1 VVLFKLKIS
10 KERKCFQREEGFGKD
25 QEVKEKTMNQQLT
38 IINTNAP
45 SAPGHVI
52 LALSGLI
59 VWCLQLVLVFYNMN
73 MKKLGLFTLGLFFL
87 FLGINDFFIGQTSG
101 FASGDMS
108 LATITFSTS
117 PIEFS
122 LSIAF
127 KVIAGGLFIVKGL
140 SNAEFE
146 K

>member
-1 VVLFKLKIS
+1 MKI
-10 KERKCFQREEGFGKD
+10 
-25 QEVKEKTMNQQLT
+25 
-38 IINTNAP
+38 
-45 SAPGHVI
+45 
-52 LALSGLI
+52 
-59 VWCLQLVLVFYNMN
+59 
-73 MKKLGLFTLGLFFL
+73 KKLGLFILGLFFL
-87 FLGINDFFIGQTSG
+87 CLGINDFFIGQTTG

-127 KVIAGGLFIVKGL
+127 KVIAGALSIVQGL
-140 SNAEFE
+140 SKTEFE